1 MDKLNVRSDDVIASG
16 VKLKDY
22 IKIGINE
29 LSDDYIELSHKDD
42 ISVDEALKYVMK
54 YRNMLLC
61 INEICKSRKKF

>member
-1 MDKLNVRSDDVIASG
+1 MEKLNVRSDAVIASG

-22 IKIGINE
+22 IKTGINE
-29 LSDDYIELSHKDD
+29 VSDDYIEISHMDG
-42 ISVDEALKYVMK
+42 ISKEKALEYVMK